1 MVVIMDNT
9 STLNK
14 CPWCGKPT
22 PNTNLCDEC
31 AHQYIEN
38 TRETDKDKF
47 IRQARNMIQE
57 LQFCASTVDLAILAN
72 HIQGILDLIITYIE
86 EH

>member
-1 MVVIMDNT
+1 MDNI

-22 PNTNLCDEC
+22 LNANLCDEC
-31 AHQYIEN
+31 TQKYIEN
-38 TRETDKDKF
+38 TRETDKDEF
-47 IRQARNMIQE
+47 IRRARDMIQE
-57 LQFCASTVDLAILAN
+57 LQFCARTVDLAILAS
-72 HIQGILDLIITYIE
+72 HIQGILDLIVTYIE